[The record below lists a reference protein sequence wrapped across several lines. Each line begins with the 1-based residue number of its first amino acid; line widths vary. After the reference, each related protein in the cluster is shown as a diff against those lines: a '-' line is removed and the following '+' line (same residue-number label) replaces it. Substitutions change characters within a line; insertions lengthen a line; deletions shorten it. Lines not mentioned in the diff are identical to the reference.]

1 MAEEEFVTRYILRD
15 GKLHPFKVSK
25 KEAFKDVDFILKR
38 DKKFLE
44 AMKNL

>member
-1 MAEEEFVTRYILRD
+1 MEEEFVTRYVLRD
-15 GKLHPFKVSK
+15 GKLVPFKVSK
-25 KEAFKDVDFILKR
+25 KEAFRDVAYILRR